1 MDPATENRRAGTLPA
16 GAAGLQAGM
25 LGAFWMLLW
34 LGVSDVWQQRSFWT
48 AENLMASAFYG
59 EGAIRRGFA
68 ARTLSGLALYLL
80 LYSLL
85 GALLAMG
92 LSNRIPRVRVFLLS
106 LLFALAWYY
115 FSYRLLWKSLLPL
128 VALLHSAQTTSLG
141 HLVYGAVLGR
151 YPIYLPRPAE
161 VVDGGKETPPAESS
175 EEPAREQESPRAEV
189 SVSET
194 QSETREP

>member
-1 MDPATENRRAGTLPA
+1 
-16 GAAGLQAGM
+16 M
-25 LGAFWMLLW
+25 LGACWMLLW

-68 ARTLSGLALYLL
+68 TRTLSGLALYLL
-80 LYSLL
+80 IYSLL

-92 LSNRIPRVRVFLLS
+92 VSDRMPPVRVFLVS
-106 LLFALAWYY
+106 LLFALSWYY
-115 FSYRLLWKSLLPL
+115 FSYHLLWKSVLPL

-141 HLVYGAVLGR
+141 HIVYGAVLGR
-151 YPIYLPRPAE
+151 YSAYLPKAQAPVVPE
-161 VVDGGKETPPAESS
+161 VEVSAIES
-175 EEPAREQESPRAEV
+175 ESPAGMPTD
-189 SVSET
+189 SET